1 MIQGFT
7 SADSCLC
14 LKDFVEVYVLFIYK
28 SQRIVLFILQ
38 GSFMQ
43 CSCLNK
49 LFKRFLKHLVVDDCL
64 LIYKPSLAKDTT
76 KIKVTG
82 KDQKLSLYPFSSVLK
97 IENWSGPRY
106 YFRFTDFKSVLTKK
120 VPANTP
126 IDFLGYVVVSY
137 PIEDVDKKDG
147 TKAKRMNL
155 TLKDIHDT
163 KISLTLWEKYAI
175 EMSDYM
181 NGKDREDHVVLLV
194 HFGTVNIYQEK
205 IGLTNMFEASRL
217 FINSD
222 IDEIREFKDRYVEKE
237 FSQSSSSKH
246 SCSQVISNVEEQF
259 LNAGDFVLNAFISS
273 IEVEKKVV
281 IVGTVIAISNHKPW
295 YYLACNHCK
304 KQIEE
309 RSQLVEKEDGSFDVL
324 DQNII
329 ECTNGDCEAVDITP
343 IHRYKIPLRVQDST
357 GTVSCTLFDY
367 EAIKLFK
374 KTAKQLLDVY
384 TKVDSSTE
392 GGFQTLPT
400 EFDTLINRKFAFQ
413 IKVSSY
419 NIANQSE
426 NYGISM
432 LSSDDDIL
440 SALEKKWKINELD
453 QSESNVQSLSDSVS
467 NVKFISKE
475 SQSVIGDNVTPEHVD
490 VTDHGQSKLENV
502 KRNLQE
508 LYDVDAVDSSSTKC
522 PNIPGDVEIKDA
534 IKFDFITPKLEK

>member
-1 MIQGFT
+1 
-7 SADSCLC
+7 
-14 LKDFVEVYVLFIYK
+14 
-28 SQRIVLFILQ
+28 
-38 GSFMQ
+38 MQ

-97 IENWSGPRY
+97 IDNWSGPRY
-106 YFRFTDFKSVLTKK
+106 YFRFTDFQSVLTKK

-147 TKAKRMNL
+147 TKTKRMNL
-155 TLKDIHDT
+155 TLKDLHDT
-163 KISLTLWEKYAI
+163 KISLTLWENYAI

-205 IGLTNMFEASRL
+205 VGLTNMFEASRL
-217 FINSD
+217 FMNSD
-222 IDEIREFKDRYVEKE
+222 IDEIREFKERYVEKE
-237 FSQSSSSKH
+237 FSQSSSSKQ

-259 LNAGDFVLNAFISS
+259 LNAGDFVFNAFISS

-281 IVGTVIAISNHKPW
+281 IVGTVIAISNNKPW

-329 ECTNGDCEAVDITP
+329 ECSNGDCEAVDITP

-384 TKVDSSTE
+384 TKVDSSIE
-392 GGFQTLPT
+392 GGFQALPD

-440 SALEKKWKINELD
+440 SALEKKWKINEVD

-490 VTDHGQSKLENV
+490 VADHGQSKLENV

-508 LYDVDAVDSSSTKC
+508 VYDVDAVDSSSSKR

-534 IKFDFITPKLEK
+534 IKFDLITPKLEK

>member
-1 MIQGFT
+1 
-7 SADSCLC
+7 
-14 LKDFVEVYVLFIYK
+14 
-28 SQRIVLFILQ
+28 
-38 GSFMQ
+38 
-43 CSCLNK
+43 
-49 LFKRFLKHLVVDDCL
+49 
-64 LIYKPSLAKDTT
+64 
-76 KIKVTG
+76 
-82 KDQKLSLYPFSSVLK
+82 
-97 IENWSGPRY
+97 
-106 YFRFTDFKSVLTKK
+106 
-120 VPANTP
+120 
-126 IDFLGYVVVSY
+126 
-137 PIEDVDKKDG
+137 
-147 TKAKRMNL
+147 
-155 TLKDIHDT
+155 
-163 KISLTLWEKYAI
+163 
-175 EMSDYM
+175 
-181 NGKDREDHVVLLV
+181 
-194 HFGTVNIYQEK
+194 
-205 IGLTNMFEASRL
+205 MFEASRL
-217 FINSD
+217 FMNSD
-222 IDEIREFKDRYVEKE
+222 IDEIREFKERYVEKE
-237 FSQSSSSKH
+237 FSQLSSSKQ

-259 LNAGDFVLNAFISS
+259 LNAGDFVFNAFISS

-281 IVGTVIAISNHKPW
+281 IVGTVIAISNNKPW

-329 ECTNGDCEAVDITP
+329 ECSNGDCEAVDITP

-384 TKVDSSTE
+384 TKVDSSIE
-392 GGFQTLPT
+392 GGFQAIPD

-440 SALEKKWKINELD
+440 SALEKKWKINEVD
-453 QSESNVQSLSDSVS
+453 QSESNVQSLSDS
-467 NVKFISKE
+467 E

-490 VTDHGQSKLENV
+490 TADHGQSKLENV

-508 LYDVDAVDSSSTKC
+508 VYDVDAVDSSSSKR

-534 IKFDFITPKLEK
+534 IKFDLITPKLEK

>member
-1 MIQGFT
+1 
-7 SADSCLC
+7 
-14 LKDFVEVYVLFIYK
+14 
-28 SQRIVLFILQ
+28 
-38 GSFMQ
+38 
-43 CSCLNK
+43 
-49 LFKRFLKHLVVDDCL
+49 
-64 LIYKPSLAKDTT
+64 
-76 KIKVTG
+76 
-82 KDQKLSLYPFSSVLK
+82 
-97 IENWSGPRY
+97 
-106 YFRFTDFKSVLTKK
+106 
-120 VPANTP
+120 
-126 IDFLGYVVVSY
+126 
-137 PIEDVDKKDG
+137 
-147 TKAKRMNL
+147 
-155 TLKDIHDT
+155 
-163 KISLTLWEKYAI
+163 
-175 EMSDYM
+175 
-181 NGKDREDHVVLLV
+181 
-194 HFGTVNIYQEK
+194 
-205 IGLTNMFEASRL
+205 MFEASRL
-217 FINSD
+217 FMNSD
-222 IDEIREFKDRYVEKE
+222 IDEIREFKERYVEKE
-237 FSQSSSSKH
+237 FSQSCSSKH

-259 LNAGDFVLNAFISS
+259 LNAGDFVYNAFISS

-281 IVGTVIAISNHKPW
+281 IVGTVIAISNNKPW

-392 GGFQTLPT
+392 GGFQTLPA

-440 SALEKKWKINELD
+440 SALEKN
-453 QSESNVQSLSDSVS
+453 
-467 NVKFISKE
+467 
-475 SQSVIGDNVTPEHVD
+475 G
-490 VTDHGQSKLENV
+490 KLM
-502 KRNLQE
+502 R
-508 LYDVDAVDSSSTKC
+508 
-522 PNIPGDVEIKDA
+522 
-534 IKFDFITPKLEK
+534 

>member
-1 MIQGFT
+1 
-7 SADSCLC
+7 
-14 LKDFVEVYVLFIYK
+14 
-28 SQRIVLFILQ
+28 
-38 GSFMQ
+38 
-43 CSCLNK
+43 
-49 LFKRFLKHLVVDDCL
+49 
-64 LIYKPSLAKDTT
+64 
-76 KIKVTG
+76 
-82 KDQKLSLYPFSSVLK
+82 
-97 IENWSGPRY
+97 
-106 YFRFTDFKSVLTKK
+106 
-120 VPANTP
+120 
-126 IDFLGYVVVSY
+126 
-137 PIEDVDKKDG
+137 
-147 TKAKRMNL
+147 
-155 TLKDIHDT
+155 
-163 KISLTLWEKYAI
+163 
-175 EMSDYM
+175 
-181 NGKDREDHVVLLV
+181 
-194 HFGTVNIYQEK
+194 
-205 IGLTNMFEASRL
+205 MFEASRL
-217 FINSD
+217 FMNSD
-222 IDEIREFKDRYVEKE
+222 IDEIREFKERYVEKE
-237 FSQSSSSKH
+237 FSQSCSSKH

-259 LNAGDFVLNAFISS
+259 LNAGDFVYNAFISS

-281 IVGTVIAISNHKPW
+281 IVGTVIAISNNKPW

-392 GGFQTLPT
+392 GGFQTLPA

-440 SALEKKWKINELD
+440 SALEKKWKINEVD

-508 LYDVDAVDSSSTKC
+508 VYDVDAVDSSSTKR

-534 IKFDFITPKLEK
+534 IKFDLITPKLEK